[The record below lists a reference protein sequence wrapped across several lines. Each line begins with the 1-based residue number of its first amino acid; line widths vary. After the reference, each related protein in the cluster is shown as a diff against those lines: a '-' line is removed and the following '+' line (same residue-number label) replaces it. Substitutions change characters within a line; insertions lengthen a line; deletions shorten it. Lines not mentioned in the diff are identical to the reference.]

1 MFSHPCSPGR
11 TPPLPTGQIRG
22 DYNRCLTSHPVP
34 RSAAGFSPQSCSLTG
49 ISLILLLRIWR
60 SGQGKDNAM
69 IIRDEE
75 EEYSDEETKEEKP
88 GKGLKKEMTYF

>member
-1 MFSHPCSPGR
+1 
-11 TPPLPTGQIRG
+11 
-22 DYNRCLTSHPVP
+22 
-34 RSAAGFSPQSCSLTG
+34 
-49 ISLILLLRIWR
+49 
-60 SGQGKDNAM
+60 M